1 MFFLSISLVCIS
13 VVVGFPTLIDTEYPH
28 LIQADDDSL
37 YLYLPQVCHLINRK
51 IFIPIFR
58 EKQDEL

>member
-37 YLYLPQVCHLINRK
+37 YLYLPQV
-51 IFIPIFR
+51 
-58 EKQDEL
+58 